1 MLKALSTIKHVLR
14 PWRSRVVV
22 ALPSGAAAYQFGC
35 DQFDLPT
42 LPVLW
47 GMTGAG
53 LPWWAWIVVAQ
64 SGFVYALFEYVRR
77 RLPDEAWSVIPQASN
92 ASYDDSAISAR
103 VAELEKIKRAI
114 IDDYQRMLGLE
125 ARLGEQLDQ
134 LKLGLQKDFDEVRM
148 GSQVIERKANEALG
162 VVEKLEHVRVDGAIN
177 GRDIE
182 KLTETVKDHR
192 QRAHEAFHALSVL
205 ATMPLLES
213 EIAQNASDL
222 TDRLCSGEVYDTQ
235 KWQQWENVHSHWRR
249 KLDEWLAL
257 GTWYAV
263 AVKERVNSIDEDK
276 YRMPLTIPESSF
288 PNAEAVRCFKKFLI
302 IHVQWEDVVAEVK
315 KGLHQVA
322 YVGLSPLEVRLGR
335 PAG

>member
-22 ALPSGAAAYQFGC
+22 AVPSGAAAYQFGC
-35 DQFDLPT
+35 DQFGLPT

-77 RLPDEAWSVIPQASN
+77 RLPDEAWSVIPLVSST
-92 ASYDDSAISAR
+92 SYDDSAISAR
-103 VAELEKIKRAI
+103 IAELEKIKRAI

-125 ARLGEQLDQ
+125 ARVGDQFDQ
-134 LKLGLQKDFDEVRM
+134 LKRSMQDEFDAVRM
-148 GSQVIERKANEALG
+148 RSQVVERKANEALG
-162 VVEKLEHVRVDGAIN
+162 IAEKLEQVRVDGAIN

-182 KLTETVKDHR
+182 KLTGAVKDHR
-192 QRAHEAFHALSVL
+192 QRAQEAFQALNAL

-213 EIAQNASDL
+213 EIAQNVSYL
-222 TDRLCSGEVYDTQ
+222 TDRLRGGEAYDMQ
-235 KWQQWENVHSHWRR
+235 KWQQWENVHSHWRG

-263 AVKERVNSIDEDK
+263 AVKERALTVDEDK
-276 YRMPLTIPESSF
+276 YGIPLIIPEAFF
-288 PNAEAVRCFKKFLI
+288 PNAEAVRRFKKFRI
-302 IHVQWEDVVAEVK
+302 IHEQWEQIIPEVRS
-315 KGLHQVA
+315 GLTQVA
-322 YVGLSPLEVRLGR
+322 FIGLTSLEVRRGR
-335 PAG
+335 QAG